1 MMQSEANAPRDLR
14 YPCLVT
20 VLAILFFLPELFLMG
35 LLPRLASM
43 MGDLGVELPIISR
56 GMVASP
62 LVTLLFFVGLM
73 ISTIFFAWCD
83 RKGAILASISL
94 LMQGIALGLHLLAC
108 LLPWLY
114 LVNAMGTQ

>member
-1 MMQSEANAPRDLR
+1 MQSEANAPRDLR

-43 MGDLGVELPIISR
+43 MSDMGVELPIISR
-56 GMVASP
+56 GLVASP

-83 RKGAILASISL
+83 RKGAILASLSL
-94 LMQGIALGLHLLAC
+94 LMQGIVLGLHLLAC
-108 LLPWLY
+108 LLPWLH